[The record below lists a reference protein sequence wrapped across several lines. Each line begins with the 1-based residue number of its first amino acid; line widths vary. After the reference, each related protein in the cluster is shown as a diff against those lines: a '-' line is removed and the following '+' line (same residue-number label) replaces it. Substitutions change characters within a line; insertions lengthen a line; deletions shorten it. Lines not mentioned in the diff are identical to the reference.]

1 MQETFINVG
10 LIGFGFSGKHIH
22 RPLINAEPS
31 FRLQT
36 VCQRSPV
43 KAPEGN
49 YRIETNAQSVIES
62 PDIDLIV
69 IATPNESHFPLAKA
83 ALLAGKH
90 VVIDKPFTVT
100 LEEARQLVTLSQ
112 QQNCLLCAFQNRRW
126 DADFLTVQQL
136 IREERLGEL
145 RYFESNY
152 TFNRPII
159 EGGWREKTILGGG
172 VWFDL
177 GAHLLDQMVTLFG
190 RPQYGVVNLGIQ
202 RDHAKNV
209 DFFQAIY
216 QYPQLQVSLQGSLLA
231 TATPPRFRLQGTQ
244 GSYVKYGQDKQ
255 EEQLLKGMQPTDSDW
270 GCDNEIGQLFTGE
283 ENQIHQRPFPNQR
296 GNYQAFYHSVAST
309 LQHQTPPPIP
319 LTQSLITMQL
329 IEKTPRISELSPMT
343 S

>member
-1 MQETFINVG
+1 MQDTSINVG

-22 RPLINAEPS
+22 RPLINAES
-31 FRLQT
+31 SLRLHA
-36 VCQRSPV
+36 VCQRTSA
-43 KAPEGN
+43 KAPEGD
-49 YRIETNAQSVIES
+49 YRVETNAQSVIES
-62 PDIDLIV
+62 PDIDLVV

-100 LEEARQLVTLSQ
+100 FEEAQQLVTLSQ
-112 QQNCLLCAFQNRRW
+112 QQNRLLCAFQNRRW

-136 IREERLGEL
+136 ICEERLGEL

-152 TFNRPII
+152 TFNRPSL
-159 EGGWREKTILGGG
+159 EEGWREKTLSGGG

-177 GAHLLDQMVTLFG
+177 GAHLIDQMVMLFG
-190 RPQYGVVNLGIQ
+190 RPQYGVVNLGVQ
-202 RDHAKNV
+202 RDHAKNI

-216 QYPQLQVSLQGSLLA
+216 QYPHLQVSLQGSLLA

-270 GCDNEIGQLFTGE
+270 GCDNEIGQWFTGE
-283 ENQIHQRPFPNQR
+283 ENQINQRSFPNQR
-296 GNYQAFYHSVAST
+296 GNYQAFYRSVVST
-309 LQHQTPPPIP
+309 LQRQTPPPIP
-319 LTQSLITMQL
+319 LVQSLITMQL
-329 IEKTPRISELSPMT
+329 IEKTPRLTELVPMT
-343 S
+343 P